1 MDGAEGGSALID
13 TCTADLVAAQN
24 QDGGW
29 GAEPGRTSNTE
40 ATALA
45 VLALAHAKLS
55 ASPVQRGLQ
64 WLAAR
69 QTRDGSWALMDG
81 LEAGSWTTSL
91 AVFCLAHFK
100 AHRRR
105 AVNGAG
111 WLLRQRGAGLGWL
124 VSFLYV
130 VFPEAFVGRSN
141 PNLKGWS
148 WTAGTYSWVEPTA
161 YALLAVKKLRASL
174 PPALAGERVNQAELM
189 IYDRMCAGGG
199 WNYGSS
205 SALEVNLPA
214 YPETT
219 ALALIALQDRRD
231 AKANSVSLD
240 VLEAM
245 RPEAGG
251 GLALG
256 WATHCLALYGRDAAA
271 WKRALEATYGET
283 RFLGA
288 TKTIALALLVAV
300 ERSDVFRV

>member
-1 MDGAEGGSALID
+1 MIE
-13 TCTADLVAAQN
+13 TCTADLMAAQN

-45 VLALAHAKLS
+45 VLALADARLS
-55 ASPVQRGLQ
+55 ATPVQRGLE

-69 QTRDGSWALMDG
+69 QTTDGSWALMDG

-91 AVFCLAHFK
+91 AVFCLAHFE

-161 YALLAVKKLRASL
+161 YALLAVKKLRTSL
-174 PPALAGERVNQAELM
+174 PPALAAERVGQAELM

-205 SALEVNLPA
+205 SALEVNLPP

-219 ALALIALQDRRD
+219 ALALIALQDRRE
-231 AKANSVSLD
+231 AEANQVSLKI
-240 VLEAM
+240 LEAM

-251 GLALG
+251 GLALSWG
-256 WATHCLALYGRDAAA
+256 AHCLALYGRDVAT
-271 WKRALEATYGET
+271 WRSALVETYDET

-288 TKTIALALLVAV
+288 TKPTALALLVAMQ
-300 ERSDVFRV
+300 RSDVFRV